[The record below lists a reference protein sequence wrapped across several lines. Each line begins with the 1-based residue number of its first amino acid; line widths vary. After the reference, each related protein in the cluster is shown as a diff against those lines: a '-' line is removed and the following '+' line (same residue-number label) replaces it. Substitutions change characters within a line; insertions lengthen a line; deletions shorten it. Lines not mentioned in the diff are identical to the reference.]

1 MDTVDPQQKT
11 DFQLIENIPFTTAK
25 VIGSRASIGMVVLA
39 SDYTIE
45 HEFRTLIDMP
55 GVDVFEARIRNDP
68 QVTPETLAAMEPL
81 LTSTAELI
89 LPGDATRRPI
99 SLQLSPWRLRAFPR
113 AVDYCTAPFT
123 TTAPQRC
130 TRDVLR
136 VRCAET
142 APN

>member
-1 MDTVDPQQKT
+1 MDTVDPQQKI

-68 QVTPETLAAMEPL
+68 QVIKEIQRWWFAA
-81 LTSTAELI
+81 
-89 LPGDATRRPI
+89 RRDDSNNDNCLDEGEYSVFYQRI
-99 SLQLSPWRLRAFPR
+99 VFAFK
-113 AVDYCTAPFT
+113 
-123 TTAPQRC
+123 
-130 TRDVLR
+130 
-136 VRCAET
+136 
-142 APN
+142 